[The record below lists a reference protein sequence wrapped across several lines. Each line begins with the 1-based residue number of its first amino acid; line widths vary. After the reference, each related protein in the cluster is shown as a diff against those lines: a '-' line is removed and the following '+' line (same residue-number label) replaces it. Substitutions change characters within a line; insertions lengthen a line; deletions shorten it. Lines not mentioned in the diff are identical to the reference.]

1 MPISLGTSQPAQA
14 LKSGAAKLWVLLVGV
29 NHYQAEALPS
39 LQYPAPDCQ
48 GLAQALTEAT
58 QAFPSK
64 ELCIYHDFANQRPTL
79 MAVRQRLQEI
89 AAAAQSQDT
98 VLIYFSGHG
107 VFDAQT
113 QQVVLC
119 FSDTQKDQLATS
131 GLPLQE
137 LLQVLSQSLAR
148 QQLIWLD
155 ACHSG
160 GLSLRGTNGKG
171 ASRGA
176 ESTATVAMPNPTPQL
191 VEVLRQRAAQGQ
203 GFYALLSCDRSQR
216 SWEFPE
222 LGHGVFTYYLMR
234 GLRGEAADGQGI
246 IDADGL
252 YKYVYHQTLR
262 YIDQANQQIRLV
274 NRQKKSKGDTELH
287 SEYPLQTPKRIVE
300 GMGEMVLGTRPQVIS
315 QQPQRR
321 AIVIDGLMGY
331 QTTLALSKVLQN
343 LGQYS
348 IAYWPQPGQPW
359 EAVKQAIQTCLNP
372 TPAEKDL
379 LPTVLLYLRG
389 HLAQSPEG
397 EAWLVLGDGVRIYR
411 SWLRRSLRQA
421 RNTRQLIVLDCPNS
435 EGLKDWIED
444 LQIEGDRGQCIIA
457 AASLMT
463 QPDQFT
469 QALLETLRQAD
480 MQMGLPVAA
489 WIAQLQVQLAGTP
502 LARSAD
508 QVLPLSWLSGTQGV
522 MEVVPS
528 QVGSQASRRA
538 ESFDLGVCPY
548 MGLRAFGLEQS
559 QYFYGREALSQQLI
573 DRLRHESA
581 LAVVGASGSGKS
593 SVLQAGVLA
602 QLYQGQQIPGSEH
615 WWSRVIR
622 PGAVP
627 LKSLAQ
633 RLVDPGTER
642 ERLYQAMQIEG
653 LLYQGSD
660 GFVQWLRSRPEPTVI
675 LIIDQF
681 EELFTLAAK
690 SEQQPFIDLLFE
702 ALHYAGDRFKLIL
715 SVRADFLPNC
725 LEHTALANL
734 LQTNSLLVPPRLTPE
749 AYRETILKPAEQVG
763 LQIEPGLVEL
773 LLQEVNQSAG
783 ELPLLEFVLE
793 KLWENRSAGKLTLPA
808 YQQLGGL
815 RGALERQA
823 QAVYDSLEADA
834 QACARWIFLALT
846 QLGDGTEDTRRRVL
860 KSDLVV
866 AKYPAPL
873 VDKTLH
879 VLTAA
884 KLVVIRADEISPV
897 GYSRGDAMAEAEP
910 DDTSDLS
917 LPPVPPLVPPL
928 VPPEPTVEV
937 VHESLIRHWSTLRWW
952 LEENRSRLRLQRQLS
967 EIATAWQQSDQQPD
981 FLLTGGRLAEAEDL
995 YIKHTDEL
1003 SETVQRFIEAGLD
1016 ARQQQQQQAKHRLKR
1031 AQITAAVIGTLG
1043 LMALGLGGLAYRQNA
1058 IAQLQ
1063 KIAALNASSEA
1074 LLWSQQQLGSLQQGT
1089 QAGRQLQQ
1097 MNWAQRQL
1105 AGQQRWQTLQL
1116 QTAGTLQQSLQFAHE
1131 LNRLEGHYQ
1140 AVNAVQFSA
1149 DGQHLVSASNDGSVI
1164 VWRRDGSVM
1173 ARLTLE
1179 TAAARAT
1186 DVQLAP
1192 ANGSGSGSAN
1202 GLASGSASGDLT
1214 TLLIATSEGTAELWQ
1229 VDQQARGQRLHS
1241 FSGHQDWV
1249 TSVAFSPDGKIV
1261 ATASRDRTIK
1271 LWQRDG
1277 KLIKT
1282 LSGHTGWVNRV
1293 RFSPDGQTLASASE
1307 DGTVRLWR
1315 QDGTPIK
1322 TLAAEG
1328 TPPTGSPVRTTDI
1341 AFSPDGQTL
1350 AATSAAG
1357 TVQLWSLPTGSLQY
1371 QLSPAETA
1379 AANEFQPSA
1388 QLNAIAFS
1396 ADGQTLAIAGANAQ
1410 IQLWRAADGLKL
1422 DTLLGHRGEVT
1433 GLSFSA
1439 DGLLASA
1446 STDATVRL
1454 WTIQPPSPLADLG
1467 IQGVSVSPTATNPY
1481 LFATAD
1487 FEGQVT
1493 LWKYLPG
1500 SEPTPLRTLS
1510 GHQGAV
1516 EAVAFNPAGTQLA
1529 SAGSDG
1535 QIILWRV
1542 ADGTRLATAA
1552 PAGERVTSVAFSPD
1566 GQQLASGS
1574 ADRTVRLWSL
1584 GEDALNLAATL
1595 TGHTDE
1601 VTSVS
1606 FDPHQPLLISG
1617 SYDQTVRLWQISA
1630 SSENKPPKVTL
1641 VQTLAQPNGAI
1652 STVQFSP
1659 AGDRFA
1665 AGSADGRLYL
1675 WQRRGQSAQLRS
1687 TLGRH
1692 DGGVSSLTFSANGQ
1706 TLISSSANGTLQ
1718 LWRAETGQRLKVL
1731 LGHRG
1736 AVNALSLSAD
1746 SRLVVG
1752 GGTQGGLSL
1761 WDLALPELIEE
1772 SCDRL
1777 SNYLLTNP
1785 TLTPSERTLCQNS

>member
-64 ELCIYHDFANQRPTL
+64 ELCIYHDFAGQPPTL
-79 MAVRQRLQEI
+79 MAVRKRLQEI

-119 FSDTQKDQLATS
+119 LSDTQKDQLATS

-137 LLQVLSQSLAR
+137 LLQVLSESLAR

-160 GLSLRGTNGKG
+160 GLSLRGTSGKS
-171 ASRGA
+171 ANSRGA
-176 ESTATVAMPNPTPQL
+176 ESKVVAAVPNPTPQL

-203 GFYALLSCDRSQR
+203 GFYALLSCDQSQR

-348 IAYWPQPGQPW
+348 ISYWPQPGQAW

-372 TPAEKDL
+372 TPAGADHL

-457 AASLMT
+457 AASLTT

-502 LARSAD
+502 LAQGSD
-508 QVLPLSWLSGTQGV
+508 EVLPLSWLSGTQGV

-528 QVGSQASRRA
+528 QVGVQASRRA

-559 QYFYGREALSQQLI
+559 QYFYGRETLSQQLI

-602 QLYQGQQIPGSEH
+602 QLHQGQQIPGSEQ

-622 PGAVP
+622 PGAMP

-642 ERLYQAMQIEG
+642 ERLYEEMQIEG

-660 GFVQWLRSRPEPTVI
+660 GFVQWLRSRPEPTV
-675 LIIDQF
+675 LLVIDQF
-681 EELFTLAAK
+681 EELFTLTAE
-690 SEQQPFIDLLFE
+690 SERQPFIDLLFE

-725 LEHTALANL
+725 LEHPALANL
-734 LQTNSLLVPPRLTPE
+734 LQTNSVLVPPRLTPE

-793 KLWENRSAGKLTLPA
+793 KLWENRSSGKLTLPA

-866 AKYPAPL
+866 AKYPVPL
-873 VDKTLH
+873 VNETLR

-884 KLVVIRADEISPV
+884 KLVVIRADEILPI
-897 GYSRGDAMAEAEP
+897 GYSRGDVIAEADP
-910 DDTSDLS
+910 DDASDLS
-917 LPPVPPLVPPL
+917 LPLI
-928 VPPEPTVEV
+928 PPEPTVEV

-967 EIATAWQQSDQQPD
+967 EIAAAWQQSAQQPD

-995 YIKHTDEL
+995 YIKYTDEL
-1003 SETVQRFIEAGLD
+1003 SETVQQFIEAGLA
-1016 ARQQQQQQAKHRLKR
+1016 ARQRQQQQAKRRLRR

-1043 LMALGLGGLAYRQNA
+1043 LMALVLGGLAYRQNA

-1063 KIAALNASSEA
+1063 KIEALNASSEA

-1097 MNWAQRQL
+1097 MNWAQRLL
-1105 AGQQRWQTLQL
+1105 AGQRRWQTLKL

-1140 AVNAVQFSA
+1140 AANAVQFSA

-1179 TAAARAT
+1179 TAAGRAT
-1186 DVQLAP
+1186 DVHLAP
-1192 ANGSGSGSAN
+1192 GDG
-1202 GLASGSASGDLT
+1202 AST

-1229 VDQQARGQRLHS
+1229 VDQQAKGQRLHT

-1249 TSVAFSPDGKIV
+1249 TSVAFSPDGQTV
-1261 ATASRDRTIK
+1261 ASASRDRTLK

-1307 DGTVRLWR
+1307 DGTVRLWQR
-1315 QDGTPIK
+1315 DGTPIK
-1322 TLAAEG
+1322 TLAGED
-1328 TPPTGSPVRTTDI
+1328 TPPTGSPARITDI
-1341 AFSPDGQTL
+1341 VFSPDGQTL

-1357 TVQLWSLPTGSLQY
+1357 TVRLWSLTTGSLQY
-1371 QLSPAETA
+1371 QLSPAETDA
-1379 AANEFQPSA
+1379 AAAGSQPSS

-1396 ADGQTLAIAGANAQ
+1396 ADGKTLAIAGANAQ

-1422 DTLLGHRGEVT
+1422 DTLLGHTGEVT

-1467 IQGVSVSPTATNPY
+1467 IQGVSVSPTAANPY
-1481 LFATAD
+1481 LLATAD

-1500 SEPTPLRTLS
+1500 DEPIPIRTLS

-1516 EAVAFNPAGTQLA
+1516 EAVAFDPAGTQLA

-1552 PAGERVTSVAFSPD
+1552 PAGDRVTSVAFSPD

-1574 ADRTVRLWSL
+1574 ADHTVRLWSI
-1584 GEDALNLAATL
+1584 GEDALNLVATL

-1606 FDPHQPLLISG
+1606 FHPRQPLLISG
-1617 SYDQTVRLWQISA
+1617 SYDQTVRLWQIPSA
-1630 SSENKPPKVTL
+1630 SKDKTPQKATL
-1641 VQTLAQPNGAI
+1641 IQTLSQSNGAI
-1652 STVQFSP
+1652 LSVQFSP

-1665 AGSADGRLYL
+1665 AGSADGRLYI
-1675 WQRRGQSAQLRS
+1675 WQLRGQSAQLRT

-1692 DGGVSSLTFSANGQ
+1692 DGGVSSLTFSADGQ
-1706 TLISSSANGTLQ
+1706 TLVSSSANGTLQ
-1718 LWRAETGQRLKVL
+1718 LWRADAGQRLKVL

-1746 SRLVVG
+1746 NLLVVG

-1785 TLTPSERTLCQNS
+1785 TLTPSERTLCQNLSDDVQ